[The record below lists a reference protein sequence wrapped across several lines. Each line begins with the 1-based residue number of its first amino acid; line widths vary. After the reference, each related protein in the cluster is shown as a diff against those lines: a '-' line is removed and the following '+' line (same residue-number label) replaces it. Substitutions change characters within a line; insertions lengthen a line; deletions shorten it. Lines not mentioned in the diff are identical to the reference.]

1 MVEIFSSVQGE
12 GLLVG
17 LRQVFVRF
25 HGCNLDCDYCD
36 TSAALNSYPPEF
48 CAIEKNPGRR
58 DFVNIV
64 NPVTLDHVLGVI
76 ANWQKGWP
84 GTHHSISLTGGEP
97 LLQVNTL
104 KVWLP
109 ELKSVLPIYLETNGI
124 LHENLL
130 EIIEHLDFIGM
141 DVKLPSTSGQS
152 GLWEQHRLFMNIA
165 ARKNVFVKVV
175 IDEKTQDWE
184 IVRTCE
190 IISSV
195 DREIPLILQPRTLGN
210 GKLGINSA
218 QMLELQEIAGC
229 RLNETRIIPQTHVFS
244 GFL

>member
-1 MVEIFSSVQGE
+1 MSDRSADLIELFSSIQGE

-17 LRQVFVRF
+17 LRQIFVRF
-25 HGCNLDCDYCD
+25 VGCNLDCDYCD

-48 CAIEKNPGRR
+48 CAIEKTPGRR

-104 KVWLP
+104 RVWLP

-195 DREIPLILQPRTLGN
+195 DREIPLILQPRTLSN
-210 GKLGINSA
+210 GKIGVKSRYDLLA
-218 QMLELQEIAGC
+218 
-229 RLNETRIIPQTHVFS
+229 RVRS
-244 GFL
+244 GE